1 MRRIALMYGSL
12 LTVVVTLLALLP
24 SSVAYADNEQK
35 SETYRRNFVTSMMKE
50 AEQGDAHAQLHLGTM
65 YEKGIGVAKDEAEAV
80 EWYREAAEQ
89 GSAMAQSILGLMYS
103 YGRGVTKD
111 EAEAMRW
118 WREGAQS
125 RLREFANAPTNAP
138 FKFGGFEGQI
148 KAAESGN
155 KRAQAAVGMMYLT
168 GSGVTQSDV
177 EAVYWLTEAGAEQ
190 ALAILYEEG
199 RGGLPKDNAE
209 AMRLYRKWAEQV
221 SHISESSV
229 RMVYEFGPM

>member
-1 MRRIALMYGSL
+1 MEKVIMNRLVI
-12 LTVVVTLLALLP
+12 TLLL
-24 SSVAYADNEQK
+24 SISVALSASADNEQK

-50 AEQGDAHAQLHLGTM
+50 AEQGNAHAQLLLGTM

-89 GSAMAQSILGLMYS
+89 GSADAQSILGLMYS

-138 FKFGGFEGQI
+138 FKFGGFEGKI

-155 KRAQAAVGMMYLT
+155 KSAQHSVGMMYLT

-209 AMRLYRKWAEQV
+209 AMRLYRKTAEQM
-221 SHISESSV
+221 SHIWESSL
-229 RMVYEFGPM
+229 RMGYEFGPM